1 MSKSYYDLISSFAL
15 KRALQMKLFIFIVS
29 SLVLLT
35 FTGITLAGDEKISAT
50 WINTD
55 YNHFT
60 FQKRVFN
67 PDGTFRFY
75 RYESSP
81 SPEFEGTYSIIEKWT
96 DSEKIIWYKLKA
108 TEIKR
113 GKSTE
118 DYYYLSKISDSG
130 KKLEFVFHASDYL
143 RVINPDRKTYRV
155 YFRH

>member
-1 MSKSYYDLISSFAL
+1 MIKSYYDLISLFAL
-15 KRALQMKLFIFIVS
+15 KRALQMKLCIFIVS
-29 SLVLLT
+29 SLVLIT
-35 FTGITLAGDEKISAT
+35 PTGATLAGDEEISAT
-50 WINTD
+50 WINSD

-67 PDGTFRFY
+67 PDGTFSFY
-75 RYESSP
+75 RYVSSP
-81 SPEFEGTYSIIEKWT
+81 SSEIEGTYSIGEKWT
-96 DSEKIIWYKLKA
+96 DSEKILWYKLKA
-108 TEIKR
+108 TVIKK

-143 RVINPDRKTYRV
+143 KVLNPDKPTYRV

>member
-1 MSKSYYDLISSFAL
+1 
-15 KRALQMKLFIFIVS
+15 MKVFIFILS
-29 SLVLLT
+29 SLVLIMP
-35 FTGITLAGDEKISAT
+35 TGITVAGDEEISAT

-81 SPEFEGTYSIIEKWT
+81 SPEIEGTYSIIEKWT
-96 DSEKIIWYKLKA
+96 DSKKFLWYKLKA
-108 TEIKR
+108 TVIKK
-113 GKSTE
+113 GKLSE

-143 RVINPDRKTYRV
+143 KVINPDRKTYRV

>member
-1 MSKSYYDLISSFAL
+1 
-15 KRALQMKLFIFIVS
+15 MKLCIFILS

-35 FTGITLAGDEKISAT
+35 SAGITLAGDEEISAT

-67 PDGTFRFY
+67 TDGTFKFF
-75 RYESSP
+75 RYDSSP
-81 SPEFEGTYSIIEKWT
+81 SPELEGTYSIIKKWT
-96 DSEKIIWYKLKA
+96 DSEKNLWYKLKA

-118 DYYYLSKISDSG
+118 DYYYLLRISDSG
-130 KKLEFVFHASDYL
+130 KKLEFVFHASEYL
-143 RVINPDRKTYRV
+143 KVINPDRKTYRV

>member
-1 MSKSYYDLISSFAL
+1 
-15 KRALQMKLFIFIVS
+15 MKVFIFILS
-29 SLVLLT
+29 SLVLIMP
-35 FTGITLAGDEKISAT
+35 TGITVAGDEEISVT

-55 YNHFT
+55 YNQFA

-81 SPEFEGTYSIIEKWT
+81 SPELEGTYSIGEKWT
-96 DSEKIIWYKLKA
+96 DSQKIIWYKVKA
-108 TEIKR
+108 TEIKKS
-113 GKSTE
+113 KSTE

-143 RVINPDRKTYRV
+143 KVINPDKPTYRV

>member
-1 MSKSYYDLISSFAL
+1 
-15 KRALQMKLFIFIVS
+15 MKLCIFILS

-35 FTGITLAGDEKISAT
+35 LTEITLAGDEKISAT

-67 PDGTFRFY
+67 TDGTFKFF
-75 RYESSP
+75 RYDSSP
-81 SPEFEGTYSIIEKWT
+81 SPELEGTYSIIKKWT
-96 DSEKIIWYKLKA
+96 DSEKNLWYKLKA

-143 RVINPDRKTYRV
+143 KVINTDMPTYRV

>member
-1 MSKSYYDLISSFAL
+1 
-15 KRALQMKLFIFIVS
+15 MKLCIFLLS

-35 FTGITLAGDEKISAT
+35 LTGITLAGDEELSAT

-81 SPEFEGTYSIIEKWT
+81 TPELKGTYSINEKWT

-113 GKSTE
+113 GKST
-118 DYYYLSKISDSG
+118 
-130 KKLEFVFHASDYL
+130 VASHEL
-143 RVINPDRKTYRV
+143 RSSHFMFSETHTPVPHFFI
-155 YFRH
+155 

>member
-1 MSKSYYDLISSFAL
+1 MIKLYYDLISSFAL
-15 KRALQMKLFIFIVS
+15 KRALQMKLCIFILS
-29 SLVLLT
+29 SLVLITLT
-35 FTGITLAGDEKISAT
+35 EITLAGDEEISAT

-75 RYESSP
+75 RYKSSP
-81 SPEFEGTYSIIEKWT
+81 KSEIEGTYSIGEKWT
-96 DSEKIIWYKLKA
+96 DSEKILWYKLKA
-108 TEIKR
+108 TVIKK

-130 KKLEFVFHASDYL
+130 KKLEFIFHASDYL
-143 RVINPDRKTYRV
+143 KVINPDRKTYRV

>member
-1 MSKSYYDLISSFAL
+1 MIKLYYDLISSFAL
-15 KRALQMKLFIFIVS
+15 KGASQIKLCIFILS
-29 SLVLLT
+29 SLVLITL
-35 FTGITLAGDEKISAT
+35 TGITLAGDEEISAT

-60 FQKRVFN
+60 FQKRDFN

-75 RYESSP
+75 RYESSS
-81 SPEFEGTYSIIEKWT
+81 SPEIEGTYSIGEKWT
-96 DSEKIIWYKLKA
+96 DSEKILWYKLKA
-108 TEIKR
+108 TVIKK

-143 RVINPDRKTYRV
+143 KVINPDKPTYRV

>member
-1 MSKSYYDLISSFAL
+1 LIKLYYDLISSFAL
-15 KRALQMKLFIFIVS
+15 KRAFQMKLCIFILS
-29 SLVLLT
+29 SLVLLYP
-35 FTGITLAGDEKISAT
+35 TGITLAGDEEISAT

-75 RYESSP
+75 RYESSL
-81 SPEFEGTYSIIEKWT
+81 SPEIEGTYSIIEKWT
-96 DSEKIIWYKLKA
+96 DSEKILWYKLKA
-108 TEIKR
+108 TVIKK

-118 DYYYLSKISDSG
+118 DYYYLSKISNSG

-143 RVINPDRKTYRV
+143 KVINPDRKTYRI

>member
-1 MSKSYYDLISSFAL
+1 MIKLYYDLISSFAL
-15 KRALQMKLFIFIVS
+15 KRALQMKLCIFILS
-29 SLVLLT
+29 SLVLLAS
-35 FTGITLAGDEKISAT
+35 TGITLAGDEEISAT

-81 SPEFEGTYSIIEKWT
+81 SPEIEGTYSIIEKWT
-96 DSEKIIWYKLKA
+96 DSEKILWYKLKA
-108 TEIKR
+108 TEIKK
-113 GKSTE
+113 GKSKE

-143 RVINPDRKTYRV
+143 KVINPDRKTYRV

>member
-1 MSKSYYDLISSFAL
+1 
-15 KRALQMKLFIFIVS
+15 MKVFIFIFS
-29 SLVLLT
+29 SLVLIIP
-35 FTGITLAGDEKISAT
+35 TGITLGGDEEISAT

-81 SPEFEGTYSIIEKWT
+81 TPELKGTYSINEKWT

-143 RVINPDRKTYRV
+143 KVINPDRKTYRV
-155 YFRH
+155 YFRHSYVIG

>member
-1 MSKSYYDLISSFAL
+1 MIKSYYDLISSFAL
-15 KRALQMKLFIFIVS
+15 KRALQMKLCIFILS
-29 SLVLLT
+29 SLVLISL
-35 FTGITLAGDEKISAT
+35 TGITLAGDEEISAT

-67 PDGTFRFY
+67 PDGTFSFY
-75 RYESSP
+75 RYVSSF
-81 SPEFEGTYSIIEKWT
+81 SPEIEGTYSVGEKWT
-96 DSEKIIWYKLKA
+96 DSEKILWYKLKA
-108 TEIKR
+108 TVIKK

-130 KKLEFVFHASDYL
+130 KKLEFVFHATDYL
-143 RVINPDRKTYRV
+143 KVINADKPTYRV

>member
-1 MSKSYYDLISSFAL
+1 MIKLYFDLISSFAL
-15 KRALQMKLFIFIVS
+15 KRALQMKLCIFILS
-29 SLVLLT
+29 SLILLT
-35 FTGITLAGDEKISAT
+35 LTEITLAGDEEISTT

-81 SPEFEGTYSIIEKWT
+81 SPEIEGTYSIIEKWT
-96 DSEKIIWYKLKA
+96 DSEKILWYKLKA
-108 TEIKR
+108 TVIKR
-113 GKSTE
+113 GKTAE

-143 RVINPDRKTYRV
+143 KVINPNKPTYRV

>member
-1 MSKSYYDLISSFAL
+1 MIKSYYDLISSFAL
-15 KRALQMKLFIFIVS
+15 KGALQMKLFIFILS
-29 SLVLLT
+29 SLVLITL
-35 FTGITLAGDEKISAT
+35 TGITLAGDEEISAT

-81 SPEFEGTYSIIEKWT
+81 SPEIEGTYSIIEKWT
-96 DSEKIIWYKLKA
+96 DSEKILWYKLKA
-108 TEIKR
+108 TVIKK

-143 RVINPDRKTYRV
+143 KVINPDRKTYRV

>member
-1 MSKSYYDLISSFAL
+1 MTKKTTSS
-15 KRALQMKLFIFIVS
+15 
-29 SLVLLT
+29 
-35 FTGITLAGDEKISAT
+35 
-50 WINTD
+50 NTD

-81 SPEFEGTYSIIEKWT
+81 TPELKGTYSINEKWT

-108 TEIKR
+108 TEIKK

-143 RVINPDRKTYRV
+143 KVINADKPTYRV

>member
-1 MSKSYYDLISSFAL
+1 MIKSYYDLISSFAL
-15 KRALQMKLFIFIVS
+15 KRTLQMKLCIFILS

-35 FTGITLAGDEKISAT
+35 HTGITLAGDEEISAT

-67 PDGTFRFY
+67 PDGTFSFY
-75 RYESSP
+75 RYVSSSSP
-81 SPEFEGTYSIIEKWT
+81 EVEGTYSIGEKWT
-96 DSEKIIWYKLKA
+96 DSEKILWYNLKA
-108 TEIKR
+108 TVIKK

-143 RVINPDRKTYRV
+143 KVINPDKPTYRV